1 MKAKGLVLVFCVF
14 FIFQSCGRK
23 SAADFNSDFSLF
35 KEYIVSFTGGIVSS
49 ESDIRVVLAFDK
61 KEWKANQVLDSDL
74 FDISPSVDGKVVAL
88 SPNTIAFIPEKKLKP
103 GTEYQVTLNLDKLIT
118 IPKEKEKILS
128 EFNFT
133 VKTIKQDFT
142 INTADIQSYS
152 KEYQYLN
159 CVLKTADNIDIE
171 TAKKLVE
178 AKQKGN
184 NLKIK

>member
-1 MKAKGLVLVFCVF
+1 M
-14 FIFQSCGRK
+14 
-23 SAADFNSDFSLF
+23 
-35 KEYIVSFTGGIVSS
+35 
-49 ESDIRVVLAFDK
+49 
-61 KEWKANQVLDSDL
+61 
-74 FDISPSVDGKVVAL
+74 
-88 SPNTIAFIPEKKLKP
+88 KP

-118 IPKEKEKILS
+118 LPKEKEKIFRILILRL
-128 EFNFT
+128 
-133 VKTIKQDFT
+133 KTIKQDFT

-184 NLKIK
+184 NLKIKFEKNSGSGKEFHFIIDSIQRYSEATNLEIIYDGSDF